1 MNLSNYQKLLILFI
15 KTEALPRKEAR
26 TMKTSTG
33 LAVHQDLSVLFEPDT
48 LASNQ
53 FLNTIKSSSAPDPER
68 RLMVAIL
75 EDAVSCLSKDPQR
88 CPRQQ
93 KKSFDEAHSWI
104 NASDADGWI
113 FSFTNVCETLGF
125 DPSYLRRGLNR
136 WTVLSAT
143 STGEKPRLKK
153 YRSGARRRKLRF
165 RAAL

>member
-1 MNLSNYQKLLILFI
+1 
-15 KTEALPRKEAR
+15 
-26 TMKTSTG
+26 MKAMVS
-33 LAVHQDLSVLFEPDT
+33 AAKHDLSFLFEPDV

-53 FLNTIKSSSAPDPER
+53 FHTVLKSSHMPDPER

-75 EDAVSCLSKDPQR
+75 EDAVSCLSKDPRR

-93 KKSFDEAHSWI
+93 RKSFEEAHTWI
-104 NASDADGWI
+104 NANDTGEWV

-136 WTVLSAT
+136 WTALAQSSAA
-143 STGEKPRLKK
+143 EKPRLKK